1 MVTFT
6 CSYISRVW
14 TDTRT
19 VCLTQKYV
27 ESLYF
32 FHMSPIGWMPVYFQG
47 QEVNVLNALTLYGE
61 NEKYFSD
68 IKKCSVWWCGK
79 CIYFFCG
86 WKYSKITVV
95 LQQQQSF
102 SDSFFH
108 TLLNRKS
115 ANLEMHHLSKVNCI
129 PQTSWTWERDA
140 YLTPQSAEITSTS
153 VLLYWLF
160 LDSEIQLIKL
170 KDILAMVLQFC
181 NTEKIQIFVDS
192 GLAAIIT
199 EYIMYIYIW

>member
-102 SDSFFH
+102 SDSFFTLFWTGSLQILRCITFQRLTVYHRLPGPEKGMH
-108 TLLNRKS
+108 TWL
-115 ANLEMHHLSKVNCI
+115 HKVLRSL
-129 PQTSWTWERDA
+129 P
-140 YLTPQSAEITSTS
+140 
-153 VLLYWLF
+153 
-160 LDSEIQLIKL
+160 
-170 KDILAMVLQFC
+170 LQC
-181 NTEKIQIFVDS
+181 Y
-192 GLAAIIT
+192 
-199 EYIMYIYIW
+199 YIDFS